1 MEATA
6 RHGNQLLVS
15 VMYGRQR
22 VLVLLLVRYVM
33 MLGPIRAVMW
43 RSADTGGQI
52 TTGTTV
58 VVDRCR
64 GAANVVQIVLMQQTV
79 LCIGRRQ
86 PAMLLVVVFVVVP
99 LLLAVLLEF
108 ALSGV
113 EAATGAAATE
123 ELTGEETIPYADGT
137 VVAAA
142 DPATMNGDAAAGD
155 GLVITDTF
163 INDLLLLLDGAAA
176 ATIATGERVMVM
188 LIDRYDRNAND
199 RVPVQRGDCLRR
211 AGPVLV
217 QMLGGRT
224 TVGRTRRRRIG
235 RVSGRTD
242 AAARALLR
250 RR

>member
-15 VMYGRQR
+15 VMHDRQR
-22 VLVLLLVRYVM
+22 VLLQLLVRYVM
-33 MLGPIRAVMW
+33 MLGQIRAVMW

-86 PAMLLVVVFVVVP
+86 SALLVVVFVVVP
-99 LLLAVLLEF
+99 LLLAVVLEF
-108 ALSGV
+108 VLSGV
-113 EAATGAAATE
+113 EAATGAAATD

-137 VVAAA
+137 VPAAA

-155 GLVITDTF
+155 GL
-163 INDLLLLLDGAAA
+163 NDLLLVLLLLLDGA
-176 ATIATGERVMVM
+176 TIASGKRVMVM

-217 QMLGGRT
+217 QMLGGCT

-235 RVSGRTD
+235 RVSRRTD

>member
-86 PAMLLVVVFVVVP
+86 PASQLRK
-99 LLLAVLLEF
+99 AVLLER
-108 ALSGV
+108 
-113 EAATGAAATE
+113 
-123 ELTGEETIPYADGT
+123 
-137 VVAAA
+137 
-142 DPATMNGDAAAGD
+142 
-155 GLVITDTF
+155 
-163 INDLLLLLDGAAA
+163 
-176 ATIATGERVMVM
+176 EREK
-188 LIDRYDRNAND
+188 DF
-199 RVPVQRGDCLRR
+199 
-211 AGPVLV
+211 
-217 QMLGGRT
+217 
-224 TVGRTRRRRIG
+224 
-235 RVSGRTD
+235 
-242 AAARALLR
+242 
-250 RR
+250 